1 MLYSETMTEKEALIA
16 LAVFVPFGPARIK
29 LFLEYFGSAR
39 ETWKAETIRFKEIG
53 VSDKLVSEFSEFRN
67 HFDFSSYFA
76 KLSKIGVSVATV
88 TDKNYPEK
96 LKQTDD
102 APIVLYIK
110 GELKNVDELSIAIV
124 GSRKVTSYGREVA
137 EKISS
142 ELAAAGV
149 TIISGLA
156 LGVDGVAHR
165 AALEVGG
172 RTIAILG
179 NGLDQIYPPS
189 HRELAQKITEHG
201 ALISEY
207 PLGHSALPMNFP
219 YRNRIISGMS
229 LGVVVIEGTE
239 KSGTLLTA
247 SHAARQGRE
256 VFAVPGPITSPNAAA
271 PNLLI
276 KQGAKVVTNV
286 NDILEELD
294 IKHQTSSIK
303 HRELL
308 PETEEERLIFQLIEI
323 EPLHV
328 DEIIRRVE
336 LDGGLVLSTL
346 TTMELKG
353 IVKNIGGNV
362 YKKA

>member
-1 MLYSETMTEKEALIA
+1 MTEREALIA
-16 LAVFVPFGPARIK
+16 LCAFVPFGPARIK

-39 ETWKAETIRFKEIG
+39 ETWKAETRRFKEIG
-53 VSDKLVSEFSEFRN
+53 VSDKLVSEFSEWRR

-76 KLSKIGVSVATV
+76 KLVKFGVSVATV
-88 TDKNYPEK
+88 TDKNYPER
-96 LKQTDD
+96 LRQTDD

-110 GELKNVDELSIAIV
+110 GELKNVDVSVAIV
-124 GSRKVTSYGREVA
+124 GSRKITSYGREVA

-189 HRELAQKITEHG
+189 HRELAQKVTKHG
-201 ALISEY
+201 ALVSEY

-276 KQGAKVVTNV
+276 KQGAKVVTGV
-286 NDILEELD
+286 EDILEELD
-294 IKHQTSSIK
+294 LG
-303 HRELL
+303 HRAKGIMNREIL
-308 PETEEERLIFQLIEI
+308 PETEEEKLIFQLIEN
-323 EPLHV
+323 EPLHI
-328 DEIIRRVE
+328 DEIVRRVRF
-336 LDGGLVLSTL
+336 DAGIVLSTL

-353 IVKNIGGNV
+353 MVKDIGGNIYQV
-362 YKKA
+362 IAI